1 MKIRLDINNKAH
13 LQRIKYVLGDYVMS
27 NLAWLTYNIVRF
39 QMGHTSGNYY
49 TLDNYLTSKIV
60 VLGQLIFPL
69 LMMVTYIFS
78 GYYNNVCR
86 KSRVQ
91 ELLTTMASSV
101 INTLMIFFLA
111 LINDVIGVRGTDY
124 EMILI
129 LWALLFGF
137 VYLVRAIITNI
148 ASRQIKSRKWTFP
161 TLIIGC
167 GSAAMAFVNKLNS
180 RRKSSGYEVKGFVN
194 IPGENPV
201 KGNPLPCYELDEL
214 QEVCKREN
222 IWELIVVPSRDDT
235 PQTMN
240 AINHL
245 FALGLPIM
253 ISPEYFNKM
262 QTPVSIS
269 DIYGEPLVN
278 ISRSSMSDSG
288 KNLKRAIDVM
298 VSLAALVVL
307 SPLYA
312 IVSIIIKATS
322 PGPIFYLQERV
333 GLHNKPFNIIK
344 FRSMVENAESSGKPQ
359 LTSDNDPRI
368 TPFGRFMRKYRID
381 ELPQFWNVLK
391 GEMSIVGP
399 RPERQYYVDQI
410 IKRVPAYALL
420 HQVRPGIT
428 SMGMVKYGY
437 AQNVDEMVERVAYDL
452 MYLNNMS
459 LLNDIKIL
467 IYTVKIVF
475 TGRGM

>member
-60 VLGQLIFPL
+60 LLGQLIFPL

-222 IWELIVVPSRDDT
+222 IWELSVVPSRDDT

-298 VSLAALVVL
+298 VSLVALVVL

>member
-1 MKIRLDINNKAH
+1 M
-13 LQRIKYVLGDYVMS
+13 
-27 NLAWLTYNIVRF
+27 
-39 QMGHTSGNYY
+39 
-49 TLDNYLTSKIV
+49 V
-60 VLGQLIFPL
+60 VLGQIVFPL

-91 ELLTTMASSV
+91 ELLTTAASAV
-101 INTLMIFFLA
+101 INTLLIFFIA
-111 LINDVIGVRGTDY
+111 LINDVVGVRGNDY

-129 LWALLFGF
+129 LWAMLFGF

-148 ASRQIKSRKWTFP
+148 ANKQIASRKWTFP
-161 TLIIGC
+161 TLIIGS
-167 GSAAMAFVNKLNS
+167 GSAALLFFNKLNS
-180 RRKSSGYEVKGFVN
+180 HRKFSGYDIRGFVN

-214 QEVCKREN
+214 KEVCEKEK
-222 IWELIVVPSRDDT
+222 IWELIVVPSRDDNH
-235 PQTMN
+235 QNMN
-240 AINHL
+240 AINKL
-245 FALGLPIM
+245 FSLDLPIM
-253 ISPEYFNKM
+253 ISPERFNMM
-262 QTPVSIS
+262 QSQVRIS

-288 KNLKRAIDVM
+288 KNIKRAIDVIVSM
-298 VSLAALVVL
+298 VALVAL
-307 SPLYA
+307 TPLYI
-312 IVSIIIKATS
+312 IVAAIIKSTS

-344 FRSMVENAESSGKPQ
+344 FRSMVQDAEAAGKPQ
-359 LTSDNDPRI
+359 LSSDDDPRI

-399 RPERQYYVDQI
+399 RPERKYYVDQI
-410 IKRVPAYALL
+410 LQRVPSYALL

-437 AQNVDEMVERVAYDL
+437 AKNVDEMVERVSHDL
-452 MYLNNMS
+452 LYRDNMS
-459 LLNDIKIL
+459 LLNDLRIR
-467 IYTVKIVF
+467 IYTIKIVF

>member
-60 VLGQLIFPL
+60 LLGQLIFPL

-124 EMILI
+124 EMIFI

-167 GSAAMAFVNKLNS
+167 GSAAIAFVNKLNS

-298 VSLAALVVL
+298 VSLAALIVL

-344 FRSMVENAESSGKPQ
+344 FRSMVKNAESSGKPQ

>member
-1 MKIRLDINNKAH
+1 
-13 LQRIKYVLGDYVMS
+13 
-27 NLAWLTYNIVRF
+27 
-39 QMGHTSGNYY
+39 MGHVAGY
-49 TLDNYLTSKIV
+49 NYLEGYLKSDIV
-60 VLGQLIFPL
+60 LLGQLFFPL

-91 ELLTTMASSV
+91 ELLTTLASSG
-101 INTLMIFFLA
+101 INTLAIFFLA

-124 EMILI
+124 EMIFI
-129 LWALLFGF
+129 LWGLLFGF

-161 TLIIGC
+161 TLIIGS
-167 GSAAMAFVNKLNS
+167 GSAAIAFANKLNS
-180 RRKSSGYEVKGFVN
+180 RRKSSGYEIKGYVN

-214 QEVCKREN
+214 KEVCDREG

-235 PQTMN
+235 TQTMN

-245 FALGLPIM
+245 FAVGLPIM

-288 KNLKRAIDVM
+288 KNLKRAIDVI
-298 VSLAALVVL
+298 VSLAALIVL
-307 SPLYA
+307 TPLYT

-322 PGPIFYLQERV
+322 PGPVFYLQERV

-344 FRSMVENAESSGKPQ
+344 FRSMVQDAEASGKPQ

-437 AQNVDEMVERVAYDL
+437 AQNVDEMVERVSYDL

>member
-60 VLGQLIFPL
+60 LLGQLIFPL

-124 EMILI
+124 EMIFI

>member
-1 MKIRLDINNKAH
+1 MKIRFDVNNKAH
-13 LQRIKYVLGDYVMS
+13 RQRIKYVVGDYVMS
-27 NLAWLTYNIVRF
+27 NLAWFTYNITRHE
-39 QMGHTSGNYY
+39 MGYVMGWEN
-49 TLDNYLTSKIV
+49 LEGYLKSDVVIAGQIV
-60 VLGQLIFPL
+60 FPL
-69 LMMVTYIFS
+69 LMMVTYAFS

-91 ELLTTMASSV
+91 ELLTTAASAG
-101 INTLMIFFLA
+101 INTLLIFFAA
-111 LINDVIGVRGTDY
+111 LINDVIGVRANDY
-124 EMILI
+124 EMIFI
-129 LWALLFGF
+129 LWAMLFGF

-161 TLIIGC
+161 TLVIGS
-167 GSAAMAFVNKLNS
+167 GSAAVAFVNKLNS
-180 RRKSSGYEVKGFVN
+180 RRSSSGHEVKGFVN

-214 QEVCKREN
+214 KEVCEREG
-222 IWELIVVPSRDDT
+222 IWELIVMPSRDDT
-235 PQTMN
+235 TQTMN

-288 KNLKRAIDVM
+288 KNLKRAIDVI
-298 VSLAALVVL
+298 VSLVALVVL
-307 SPLYA
+307 TPLYA

-344 FRSMVENAESSGKPQ
+344 FRSMVQNAETPGQPQ

-368 TPFGRFMRKYRID
+368 TPFGKFMRKYRID

-410 IKRVPAYALL
+410 IQRVPAYALL

-428 SMGMVKYGY
+428 SMGMVKFGY
-437 AQNVDEMVERVAYDL
+437 AQNIDEMVKRVTYDL